1 MRRSIIKTHGDK
13 FERSTTPKAG
23 AVFSG
28 IGRNHVG
35 IVIDVK
41 GDVLIIQEGNL
52 DGKTNTFKDA
62 RKDWHTKEYTLSQLR
77 AAMQGVIF
85 ANPK

>member
-1 MRRSIIKTHGDK
+1 MLKVHGDE
-13 FERSTTPKAG
+13 FERSTIPKAG
-23 AVFSG
+23 AVFSS

-41 GDVLIIQEGNL
+41 GDVLVIQEGNL
-52 DGKTNTFKDA
+52 DGNTNTFKEA
-62 RKDWHTKEYTLSQLR
+62 QKDWHTKEYTLTQLKNTLK
-77 AAMQGVIF
+77 GVIF